1 MTLYYYVKYQPKVLM
16 IALVQQKKFR
26 MNFSKARTLFCLNL
40 HYKGTINYL
49 YVNKTDIYKFKT
61 RDNIIWCEFCLES
74 ISNIL
79 RKMNTVKFTV
89 YDFSVDNSSIG
100 KEYVL
105 NIH

>member
-1 MTLYYYVKYQPKVLM
+1 M